1 MKAILKKP
9 GEEPK
14 LVEIGFGNEV
24 LTEIIGGEFDTAPA
38 LFGGMVLSR
47 IRQEGLPFN
56 CHFLSRHFYGN
67 ILVVGRDN
75 GDKTCDL
82 PGHLH
87 KILMMALREA
97 KR

>member
-24 LTEIIGGEFDTAPA
+24 LTEIIGGDFDTAPA
-38 LFGGMVLSR
+38 LFGGMVMCR

-56 CHFLSRHFYGN
+56 CHFLSRYFYGN
-67 ILVVGRDN
+67 ILVVGRDK
-75 GDKTCDL
+75 GDKPCDL

-87 KILMMALREA
+87 NILMMALREA

>member
-14 LVEIGFGNEV
+14 LVEIGFGKEV
-24 LTEIIGGEFDTAPA
+24 LEEIIGGEFDSAPA

-47 IRQEGLPFN
+47 VKQEGMPFN
-56 CHFLSRHFYGN
+56 CHFLSRYFYGN
-67 ILVVGRDN
+67 ILVVGRDK
-75 GDKTCDL
+75 GDKPCDL
-82 PGHLH
+82 PGQLH
-87 KILMMALREA
+87 NILMMALREA

>member
-1 MKAILKKP
+1 MKAILKRP

-56 CHFLSRHFYGN
+56 CHFLSRYFCGN
-67 ILVVGRDN
+67 ILVVGRDK
-75 GDKTCDL
+75 GDKPCDL
-82 PGHLH
+82 PEHLH
-87 KILMMALREA
+87 NILMMALREA